1 MYEGSNCRKWRLGQQ
16 VKTFI
21 KTINQPI
28 DRLNVNLFKQNV
40 DFQSA
45 LSVSR
50 FYFLVLAKL
59 CQFSNTVL
67 FHSFIVKSNICLA
80 IPTFY
85 FQVLF
90 KFLSIFQHNII
101 FTVKSNVYF
110 SNSSII
116 FPSFI
121 QVCLISVLCYFIPSK
136 GNITFSS
143 TVNSYNISICTIFS
157 TLSMGNCQENQ
168 GA

>member
-1 MYEGSNCRKWRLGQQ
+1 MYAGSNCRKWRLGQQ
-16 VKTFI
+16 VKTSI
-21 KTINQPI
+21 KIINQ
-28 DRLNVNLFKQNV
+28 LNVNLFQQNV

-45 LSVSR
+45 LSIST

-59 CQFSNTVL
+59 CQFSNKTL
-67 FHSFIVKSNICLA
+67 FHSFIVKSNIFLA

-90 KFLSIFQHNII
+90 KFLSIFQHSII
-101 FTVKSNVYF
+101 FLVKSNAYF
-110 SNSSII
+110 NNSSII

-121 QVCLISVLCYFIPSK
+121 QVCLFSVLCYFIPSK